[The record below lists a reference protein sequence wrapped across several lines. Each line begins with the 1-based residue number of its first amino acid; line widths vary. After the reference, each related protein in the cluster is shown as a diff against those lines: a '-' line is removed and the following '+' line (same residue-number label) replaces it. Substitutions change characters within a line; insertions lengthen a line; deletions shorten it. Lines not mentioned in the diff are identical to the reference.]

1 MRIMFLFFMFSGV
14 FMAMGQTSRFTVKV
28 LDHETGKPLS
38 GMKVEGNVGTNIKP
52 GMGWGTGK
60 GIHVEGKETD
70 TNGCYTVSARPDH
83 IPVHVLRDVI
93 ST

>member
-1 MRIMFLFFMFSGV
+1 MKTMFLCLMFSGL

-38 GMKVEGNVGTNIKP
+38 GMKVGGSVGTSIKP
-52 GMGWGTGK
+52 GHGWGTGK

-70 TNGCYTVSARPDH
+70 TN
-83 IPVHVLRDVI
+83 VLLHCKR
-93 ST
+93 SPSPYSRMCFA

>member
-1 MRIMFLFFMFSGV
+1 MRIMFLCLMFSGL
-14 FMAMGQTSRFTVKV
+14 FMAMGKTSRFTVKV

-38 GMKVEGNVGTNIKP
+38 RMKVGGSVGTNIKP

-70 TNGCYTVSARPDH
+70 TNGCYTVNARPAH
-83 IPVHVLRDVI
+83 IPACVARDII